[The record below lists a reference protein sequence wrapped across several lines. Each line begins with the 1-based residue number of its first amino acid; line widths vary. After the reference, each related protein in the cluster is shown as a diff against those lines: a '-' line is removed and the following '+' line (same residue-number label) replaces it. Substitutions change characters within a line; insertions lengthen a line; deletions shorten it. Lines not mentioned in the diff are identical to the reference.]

1 MILRY
6 LSTGVYWVT
15 FLYFVNYTIDI
26 ILKVEKECNKKQMDT
41 ITIIKCFLTNVKLLV
56 AGGCC
61 IMCYYL
67 AYYSPKFT
75 KGSLAD
81 TVVTTIENQLEKVAK
96 GKSPI

>member
-41 ITIIKCFLTNVKLLV
+41 ITIIKCFLTNVKLLI
-56 AGGCC
+56 GGLCC

-75 KGSLAD
+75 KGSLID
-81 TVVTTIENQLEKVAK
+81 TVMTGIERRVDQAV
-96 GKSPI
+96 GIPT